1 VAQAT
6 HFALVAAPR
15 AVLRLLPLADQAGG
29 HVERARENCPAGV
42 LPQTKGTDFFGLQSV
57 HGRRQAESV
66 EFARGALVHYAR
78 GAESLGGLVDGEEGR
93 CFGQPANVTIAP
105 EGRLQP

>member
-1 VAQAT
+1 VATAK
-6 HFALVAAPR
+6 AADLGNR
-15 AVLRLLPLADQAGG
+15 RSALRLLPLADQAGG
-29 HVERARENCPAGV
+29 HVEIACENCPAGAR
-42 LPQTKGTDFFGLQSV
+42 PQTKGTDFFRLQSV

-66 EFARGALVHYAR
+66 EFAQGALVYYAR
-78 GAESLGGLVDGEEGR
+78 GVESLGGLVDGEEGR